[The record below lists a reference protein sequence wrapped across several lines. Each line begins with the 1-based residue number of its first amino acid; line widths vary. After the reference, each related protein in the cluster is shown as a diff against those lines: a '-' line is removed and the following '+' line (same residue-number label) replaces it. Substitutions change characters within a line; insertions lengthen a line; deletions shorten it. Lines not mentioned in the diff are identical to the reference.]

1 MGKEASYIWDPERLR
16 FLIGQA
22 GISGAELGKQCG
34 LSSKSVADY
43 LSGASTPGFPNLI
56 RIADY
61 FCVPVDYLI
70 GRVSYYDAKAIQK
83 DFRYSY
89 MHLRHAAYEKYIQE
103 RNGYQRPIDPNSD
116 ILPVWPYNLVDEIF
130 KEPTEDLLTD
140 DQLMGLQN
148 ALDTLTDREQKI
160 VTLYYMNGLTLRQV
174 GEIESVGPERIRQ
187 ILAKSLRKLR
197 HPSRANQI
205 RLGAELA
212 AKESYVK
219 TKEAE
224 LEARLKVVAEYEE
237 SLKTANDHPPLPITR
252 AISLDD
258 LNLSVRS
265 YNCLLRAGIG
275 SSLALMDA
283 AEAGE
288 LASIRNLGK
297 KSILEICNKI
307 YSLAGVSF
315 HEQYGLPAPV
325 ACKKEGA

>member
-16 FLIGQA
+16 FLLGQA

-70 GRVSYYDAKAIQK
+70 GRVSYYDAEAIRK

-89 MHLRHAAYEKYIQE
+89 MRLRHAAYEKYI
-103 RNGYQRPIDPNSD
+103 RSSHGNQRPIDPNSD

-130 KEPTEDLLTD
+130 KEPTEDVLNY
-140 DQLMGLQN
+140 DQLAGLQN
-148 ALDTLTDREQKI
+148 ALDTLTDRERK
-160 VTLYYMNGLTLRQV
+160 VVYLYYRNGLTLRQV
-174 GEIESVGPERIRQ
+174 GEMESVGPVRIRQ

-224 LEARLKVVAEYEE
+224 LEARLKAVEEYEE
-237 SLKTANDHPPLPITR
+237 SLNALNDCPSQPTKR
-252 AISLDD
+252 AITLDD

-265 YNCLLRAGIG
+265 YNCLSRGRIK
-275 SSLALMDA
+275 SLTELMDIA
-283 AEAGE
+283 KVGE
-288 LASIRNLGK
+288 LANIRNLGK

-307 YSLAGVSF
+307 YILAGVSY

>member
-1 MGKEASYIWDPERLR
+1 MGKDSSYIWDPERLR
-16 FLIGQA
+16 FLLGQA
-22 GISGAELGKQCG
+22 GISGAELGKQCD

-43 LSGASTPGFPNLI
+43 LSGASVPGLQNLI

-83 DFRYSY
+83 DFRCSY
-89 MHLRHAAYEKYIQE
+89 MRLRHAAYEKYI
-103 RNGYQRPIDPNSD
+103 RSSHSNQRPIDPNDD

-130 KEPTEDLLTD
+130 KEPTEDVLND
-140 DQLMGLQN
+140 DQLVGLQN
-148 ALDTLTDREQKI
+148 ALDTLTDRERE
-160 VTLYYMNGLTLRQV
+160 VVHLYYKNGLTLRQV
-174 GEIESVGPERIRQ
+174 GEIESVGPARIRQ

-212 AKESYVK
+212 KKESFVK

-224 LEARLKVVAEYEE
+224 LEARLKVVAEHEE
-237 SLKTANDHPPLPITR
+237 SLKAVKDPSMPTKRT
-252 AISLDD
+252 ISLVD
-258 LNLSVRS
+258 LDLSVRS
-265 YNCLLRAGIG
+265 YNCLARGRINTL
-275 SSLALMDA
+275 SELMDA

-288 LASIRNLGK
+288 LANIRNLGK

-307 YSLAGVSF
+307 YSLAGVSY
-315 HEQYGLPAPV
+315 HERYGLAVPELV
-325 ACKKEGA
+325 KKEKA